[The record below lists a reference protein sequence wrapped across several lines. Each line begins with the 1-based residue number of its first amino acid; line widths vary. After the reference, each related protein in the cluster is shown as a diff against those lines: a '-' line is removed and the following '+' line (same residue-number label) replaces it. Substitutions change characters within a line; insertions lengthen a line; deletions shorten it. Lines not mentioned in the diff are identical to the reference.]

1 MSIPPHRNIQE
12 SDRNLSVREDSTIDK
27 AGDPDALDKSFE
39 SGKILGNILSLGSGE
54 IVSRTIAFLGIT
66 YVARRLGPE
75 EFGIIGFAAAL
86 FGYLSLAVTAGFNDI
101 GAREVARRPRE
112 ASSIAASVMIVR
124 LALACVALL
133 AIGLVAWSLNKPPTV
148 KLVLL
153 LMGLLFFPLALD
165 TSWVY
170 KGLERNRL
178 VGIALILSQILY
190 VGTVLM
196 VVDGPRD
203 ITLVPLAQFFGEMS
217 AALMLAVLLFR
228 SGKIRLNLREGL
240 SIFRSSSFWA
250 VSRLMRTLMYTF
262 SVVLLGFVL
271 GEREVGLYTAPYRI
285 CFLLVA
291 IAVVIHSSY
300 LPAITRAVAQSVE
313 QAGATAERSVNL
325 AVTIAAPLI
334 VGGMVTSASL
344 LQVVFGPEYTEGAA
358 AFRFLIL
365 SVGFVFIHG
374 AVHNLLVAYDR
385 LKAEMLIFA
394 VAAALNVGL
403 NILIITRYGLVGAGF
418 VAALAEAVTLLLGL
432 VVLGKIGVRYDL
444 RFIWRPVAA
453 SCLMGASLIA
463 LGTHRALGVYLAA
476 GCVVYFFALIVL
488 RGIPQDARPFLQT
501 AASYAG
507 DFRRGRS

>member
-1 MSIPPHRNIQE
+1 MSIPPYRNIQE
-12 SDRNLSVREDSTIDK
+12 PDRNLSVQEDSTIDK
-27 AGDPDALDKSFE
+27 AGDLDTLDKSFE

-54 IVSRTIAFLGIT
+54 IVSRIIAFLGIT

-86 FGYLSLAVTAGFNDI
+86 FGYLALTVTAGFNDI

-112 ASSIAASVMIVR
+112 ASSIAASVIIVR
-124 LALACVALL
+124 LALASVALL
-133 AIGLVAWSLNKPPTV
+133 TIGLVAWSLNKPPTV

-178 VGIALILSQILY
+178 VGIALILNQILY
-190 VGTVLM
+190 VGAMLI
-196 VVDGPRD
+196 VVNGPRD
-203 ITLVPLAQFFGEMS
+203 VTLVPVAQFLGEMS
-217 AALMLAVLLFR
+217 AALVLAVPLFR

-250 VSRLMRTLMYTF
+250 VSRLMRAVMYTF
-262 SVVLLGFVL
+262 SVVLLGFLL

-300 LPAITRAVAQSVE
+300 LPAITRAATQGME
-313 QAGATAERSVNL
+313 QAVAAAERSVNL
-325 AVTIAAPLI
+325 AATIAAPLI
-334 VGGMVTSASL
+334 VGGVITAASL
-344 LQVVFGPEYTEGAA
+344 LQVVFGAEYREGAA

-365 SVGFVFIHG
+365 SIGFVFILG
-374 AVHNLLVAYDR
+374 AVHNMLVVYDR

-394 VAAALNVGL
+394 IAAGLNVGL
-403 NILIITRYGLVGAGF
+403 NILIIPRYGLVGAGF

-432 VVLGKIGVRYDL
+432 LVLRKIGVRYSP

-463 LGTHRALGVYLAA
+463 LGTHRELAVYLSA
-476 GCVVYFFALIVL
+476 GCVVYLFALVIL
-488 RGIPQDARPFLQT
+488 RGIPQDVRPLLQT
-501 AASYAG
+501 AASFAG
-507 DFRRGRS
+507 GFRRGGC